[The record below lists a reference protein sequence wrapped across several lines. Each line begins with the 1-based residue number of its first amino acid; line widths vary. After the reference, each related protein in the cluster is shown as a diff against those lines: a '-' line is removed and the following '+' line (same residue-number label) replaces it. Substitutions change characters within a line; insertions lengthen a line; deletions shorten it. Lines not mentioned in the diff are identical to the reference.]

1 MELVASM
8 WAFGCTIQIAVA
20 RSTIGAGWLRHP
32 APMVDRFIC
41 RATLFCRAHLGL
53 HKAAL
58 RDHGLDL
65 DDRADAARPPDN
77 QGNVYLIAS
86 YAFTSPLP

>member
-1 MELVASM
+1 MWWLVCR
-8 WAFGCTIQIAVA
+8 AFGCAIQIAVA
-20 RSTIGAGWLRHP
+20 RSPMGVGWQNHP
-32 APMVDRFIC
+32 TPMVDCLIW

-65 DDRADAARPPDN
+65 DDRADAARPPDHQSN
-77 QGNVYLIAS
+77 GYLIAS